1 MTSAGRP
8 PLFRSALAVALAGA
22 ASLAPAASALAAGGA
37 GLSPGAT
44 GSITTL
50 GSGGAPLGGL
60 DPKPKPKPR
69 AKPKPKPRAKPK
81 PRPKAKKK
89 ATHPSPKAPRGV
101 WLHGVAITEYWP
113 APESWFVG
121 ALVATPGLAGTHR
134 IDWLYSA
141 SGVSMEGEGI
151 GLDGRMYHID
161 ALGNGGWVTA
171 DGSPTD
177 ASAGWSGG
185 PPYWRAGGLW
195 RNSHG
200 AVTFPLSA
208 GGWSAGSGRRYVS
221 LPGVSFA
228 PGASLTLH
236 FYQSIAVDPS
246 VIPLDSRVYIPAY
259 RHDGHGGWFIAQDTG
274 GAITGRHIDVYRNP
288 PASPSDS
295 GQYLTGVKIYV
306 IRARE

>member
-69 AKPKPKPRAKPK
+69 AKPKP
-81 PRPKAKKK
+81 RPKAKKK

-121 ALVATPGLAGTHR
+121 ALVATPG
-134 IDWLYSA
+134 
-141 SGVSMEGEGI
+141 
-151 GLDGRMYHID
+151 
-161 ALGNGGWVTA
+161 
-171 DGSPTD
+171 
-177 ASAGWSGG
+177 
-185 PPYWRAGGLW
+185 
-195 RNSHG
+195 
-200 AVTFPLSA
+200 
-208 GGWSAGSGRRYVS
+208 
-221 LPGVSFA
+221 
-228 PGASLTLH
+228 
-236 FYQSIAVDPS
+236 
-246 VIPLDSRVYIPAY
+246 
-259 RHDGHGGWFIAQDTG
+259 
-274 GAITGRHIDVYRNP
+274 
-288 PASPSDS
+288 
-295 GQYLTGVKIYV
+295 
-306 IRARE
+306 